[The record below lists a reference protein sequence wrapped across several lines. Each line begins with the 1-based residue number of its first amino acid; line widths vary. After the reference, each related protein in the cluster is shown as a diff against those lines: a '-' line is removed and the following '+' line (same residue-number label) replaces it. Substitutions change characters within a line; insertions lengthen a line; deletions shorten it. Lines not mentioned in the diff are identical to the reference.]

1 MRDLARAIPSNG
13 RWAIVASGGS
23 SLQAA
28 LCRASGSVSLQ
39 AASGDTK
46 PGFWSI
52 VASAGSREILSL
64 IVVLQVVTRY
74 VLVDDISPMSVSV
87 RFDSL
92 VAAGSGRNG

>member
-1 MRDLARAIPSNG
+1 MIGAWSLA
-13 RWAIVASGGS
+13 ASGGS

-39 AASGDTK
+39 AASGDTQ

-52 VASAGSREILSL
+52 VASGGSRGILSL

-74 VLVDDISPMSVSV
+74 VPVDDISPMSESV

>member
-1 MRDLARAIPSNG
+1 MSETVRALSPTG
-13 RWAIVASGGS
+13 RWVIVASGGS

-28 LCRASGSVSLQ
+28 LCRASGSLSLR
-39 AASGDTK
+39 AASEDTQ

-52 VASAGSREILSL
+52 VASGGSREILSL

-74 VLVDDISPMSVSV
+74 VPVDDISPMSVAV